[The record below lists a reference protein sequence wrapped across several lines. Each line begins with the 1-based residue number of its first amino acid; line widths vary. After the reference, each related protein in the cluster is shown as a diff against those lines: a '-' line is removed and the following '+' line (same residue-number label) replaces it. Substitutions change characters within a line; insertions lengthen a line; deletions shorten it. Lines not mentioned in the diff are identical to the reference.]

1 MAIGSDGGI
10 VVAGYDESAN
20 GDLVDLVRF
29 LPDGTLDPN
38 FGSDGK
44 LDSADQ
50 PAGAAYSVAIQAN
63 NLIVVGGAFT
73 EDSRMDFGLARFFV
87 DGSIDSSFGTNGIAT
102 QDLGGGNNSAV
113 TALAIQPNGDIL
125 AAGVTGNLPGSGPT
139 GAALERFFAGQTD
152 GAVVRVV
159 YGSPALPTSGAD
171 DTSSG
176 SSVAANDSYTLTLG
190 DSWTDLGS
198 GPGISYDIYW
208 GDGSPDTTIT
218 ADNLAA
224 QGDQVTHVFTS
235 ASGEI
240 TVNLDVDGNIY
251 SNVGVQPLSVDTT
264 DATTTS
270 LEVSSTSPS
279 VGDSIT
285 LAAIVA
291 AAVSE
296 TGVPSGT
303 VEFYDGTIDLGPG
316 ALSWNIVQNAEMATL
331 NTPPLTLGDHGFTA
345 VYSGDGTFDPSTSST
360 VVASVTSALPGYL
373 NLTGT
378 TLATG
383 APSEESLEY
392 QLNLPTTVGGNT
404 ITQWSINW
412 GDGTA
417 ATTFSGDPSTQ
428 THEYVSAGD
437 YLIQAT
443 ATANGNPYSAVLNN
457 DMLSTLD
464 NSFGTS
470 GTVTG
475 TAGSVSSLAVQP
487 DGSIVAVESGTG
499 LQPVSSLVRLTSSGQ
514 PDGTTFDDVSS
525 QIPNIA
531 AVVIQPDCSPLSSG
545 EGQASSSPLPLGEG
559 QGVRAFDIVVAGLG
573 VDGDYTVARYSSDG
587 TLDTTFGA
595 GGTTSLGP
603 SGATTWANPPS
614 KLLVQPD
621 GDIVVVG
628 IEPDS
633 NDTGADDLVLARFTP
648 NGQTDGSFGTDGI
661 VAYDLGGYASSCDAV
676 VQTGNQIVAAVG
688 LVSPDETEVMRF
700 TYGGLLDNSSNDS
713 QGAQGAFASGNGMFY
728 TTSVTANP
736 LLAAEPDGRIV
747 LAGDN
752 GSSLVI
758 MRYLADGSGLD
769 STFNTDTLPST
780 QVQALAIQPGG
791 RIIALDSVMG
801 GTNSWSL
808 NAFTESGLPDT
819 AFMGAGGKIATGLS
833 GTSAAMAIQPDGKVV
848 VAGTSGTDAYFA
860 RYTSGGLDVPVASV
874 APSGLTA
881 TLNEQAGGPA
891 VTGYSSGDDVSL
903 NGSFTNPG
911 NEEVCTVSIDWGDG
925 SPVTTFSLDPGAT
938 SFQYPA
944 EQYAASGTY
953 TIKVTVGDAAGNSN
967 TFDIRVYYS
976 NVRLDAQP
984 EPRPIGDQ
992 SGRPGE
998 SERKL
1003 HGSAIQHRAHRD
1015 YQLGR
1020 RGRLA
1025 RRDDAERARRPNDLP
1040 GRSADLQHGRQ
1051 LHDNRNRFR
1060 RRRQH
1065 DGNDQRD
1072 GQSSFA
1078 AG

>member
-1 MAIGSDGGI
+1 M
-10 VVAGYDESAN
+10 
-20 GDLVDLVRF
+20 RF

-38 FGSDGK
+38 FGSDGQ
-44 LDSADQ
+44 LDTANQ

-63 NLIVVGGAFT
+63 NLIVVGGAFPVAG
-73 EDSRMDFGLARFFV
+73 RMDFGLARFDV
-87 DGSIDSSFGTNGIAT
+87 SGAIDDSFGTENTGIAT

-139 GAALERFFAGQTD
+139 GAALERSFAGETD

-159 YGSPALPTSGAD
+159 YGSPALPTSGTD
-171 DTSSG
+171 NTSGDT
-176 SSVAANDSYTLTLG
+176 SVAANDSYTLTLG
-190 DSWTDLGS
+190 DGWTDLGS
-198 GPGISYDIYW
+198 GPGISYDINW
-208 GDGSPDTTIT
+208 GDESRDTTIT

-235 ASGEI
+235 ASSEI

-316 ALSWNIVQNAEMATL
+316 TLSWNIVQNAEMATL

-345 VYSGDGTFDPSTSST
+345 VYSGDGTFDPSTSPA
-360 VVASVTSALPGYL
+360 VVASVTSAVPGYL

-378 TLATG
+378 TLAT
-383 APSEESLEY
+383 STSSESLDY
-392 QLNLPTTVGGNT
+392 QLNLPAAAGGYP

-412 GDGTA
+412 GDGTQP
-417 ATTFSGDPSTQ
+417 TSVSGDPSTQ
-428 THEYVSAGD
+428 THEYLSAGD

-443 ATANGNPYSAVLNN
+443 ATANGSTYSAVLNN
-457 DMLSTLD
+457 DTLSTLD
-464 NSFGTS
+464 ASFGTS
-470 GTVTG
+470 GKVTG
-475 TAGSVSSLAVQP
+475 TAGSISGLAVQP
-487 DGSIVAVESGTG
+487 DGSIVAIQSSTG
-499 LQPVSSLVRLTSSGQ
+499 SQPVSSLVRLTSGGK
-514 PDGTTFDDVSS
+514 PDGTTFEDVSS
-525 QIPNIA
+525 QIPGIA
-531 AVVIQPDCSPLSSG
+531 AVAIQPDCSPLPLG
-545 EGQASSSPLPLGEG
+545 DGQASSSPLPLGEG

-573 VDGDYTVARYSSDG
+573 IDGDYTMARYNSDG

-603 SGATTWANPPS
+603 AGPAAWANPPS

-628 IEPDS
+628 IEPES
-633 NDTGADDLVLARFTP
+633 GNTADDLVLARFTA
-648 NGQTDGSFGTDGI
+648 NGQVDETFGTDGI
-661 VAYDLGGYASSCDAV
+661 VAYDLGSFASSCDAV
-676 VQTGNQIVAAVG
+676 VQTGNQIVAAAA

-713 QGAQGAFASGNGMFY
+713 QGPQGAFASGNGMFY

-791 RIIALDSVMG
+791 RIIAARFRDGRDELLV
-801 GTNSWSL
+801 L
-808 NAFTESGLPDT
+808 ERLHRKRP
-819 AFMGAGGKIATGLS
+819 AGHCFHGRGRQDRHRPLRNLRRH
-833 GTSAAMAIQPDGKVV
+833 GHSARRQGRGCGHFRHRRVLRA
-848 VAGTSGTDAYFA
+848 
-860 RYTSGGLDVPVASV
+860 YTSGGLDVPVASV

-891 VTGYSSGDDVSL
+891 VTGYSSGDDVNL

-911 NEEVCTVSIDWGDG
+911 NQEVCTVSIDWGDG

-953 TIKVTVGDAAGNSN
+953 TIKVTVQDAAGNSN
-967 TFDIRVYYS
+967 TFDIPVYYS
-976 NVRLDAQP
+976 NVAP
-984 EPRPIGDQ
+984 
-992 SGRPGE
+992 SC
-998 SERKL
+998 
-1003 HGSAIQHRAHRD
+1003 SA
-1015 YQLGR
+1015 
-1020 RGRLA
+1020 
-1025 RRDDAERARRPNDLP
+1025 
-1040 GRSADLQHGRQ
+1040 
-1051 LHDNRNRFR
+1051 
-1060 RRRQH
+1060 
-1065 DGNDQRD
+1065 
-1072 GQSSFA
+1072 
-1078 AG
+1078 